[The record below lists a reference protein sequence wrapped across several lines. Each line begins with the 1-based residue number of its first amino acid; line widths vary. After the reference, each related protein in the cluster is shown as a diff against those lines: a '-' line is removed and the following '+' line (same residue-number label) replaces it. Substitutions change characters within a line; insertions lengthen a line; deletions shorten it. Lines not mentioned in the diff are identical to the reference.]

1 LELYDIFN
9 GKKEEEKTEVKK
21 DDDEIPKISCLPFSV
36 KKIFSFSWKSKAPTK

>member
-1 LELYDIFN
+1 LKLYDIFN

-36 KKIFSFSWKSKAPTK
+36 KRIFSWKSKAPTK